1 VRIIAATHKHLE
13 DMIQSG
19 SFREDLYYRLNV
31 FPIEMPALRDRVED
45 IPLLINELVAR
56 MEKEKRGSLR
66 LNSAAILNLCRHDWP
81 GNVRELANLVERL
94 AIMNPFGVIGV
105 QELPKKF
112 RYVDDH
118 DEDHADVDESD
129 LSSLSSGLVGLDS
142 PALLPANGLDLK
154 DYLGN
159 LERELIQQALD
170 EAGGVVARAAEK
182 LRIRR
187 TTLVEKV
194 RKYGLREEVSEA

>member
-1 VRIIAATHKHLE
+1 
-13 DMIQSG
+13 
-19 SFREDLYYRLNV
+19 
-31 FPIEMPALRDRVED
+31 
-45 IPLLINELVAR
+45 
-56 MEKEKRGSLR
+56 
-66 LNSAAILNLCRHDWP
+66 
-81 GNVRELANLVERL
+81 
-94 AIMNPFGVIGV
+94 MNPFGVIGV

-118 DEDHADVDESD
+118 DEDHVDFEEPG
-129 LSSLSSGLVGLDS
+129 LPARASGLVGFDS
-142 PALLPANGLDLK
+142 PALLPENGLDLK

-194 RKYGLREEVSEA
+194 RKYGLREEAGEV

>member
-1 VRIIAATHKHLE
+1 
-13 DMIQSG
+13 
-19 SFREDLYYRLNV
+19 
-31 FPIEMPALRDRVED
+31 
-45 IPLLINELVAR
+45 
-56 MEKEKRGSLR
+56 
-66 LNSAAILNLCRHDWP
+66 
-81 GNVRELANLVERL
+81 
-94 AIMNPFGVIGV
+94 MNPFGVIGV

-112 RYVDDH
+112 RYVEDH
-118 DEDHADVDESD
+118 DEDNADFDEPE

-142 PALLPANGLDLK
+142 PALLPVNGLDLK

-194 RKYGLREEVSEA
+194 RKFGLREEAGEA